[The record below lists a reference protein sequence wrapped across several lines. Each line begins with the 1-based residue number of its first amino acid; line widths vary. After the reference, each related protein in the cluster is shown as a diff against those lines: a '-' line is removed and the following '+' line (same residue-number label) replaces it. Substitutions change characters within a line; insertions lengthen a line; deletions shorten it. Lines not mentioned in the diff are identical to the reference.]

1 MIASGIDVLQI
12 YGQVFWHA
20 LAVSF
25 VAWLLLPVGLFMR
38 ERGQRSVVF
47 VWRVLALTAAV
58 GGAVL
63 IFGAAHGAAQGAE
76 AATSSFIHG
85 LACAFGVA
93 SAMALVWALGRF
105 IRVNWIAPGDD
116 AAA

>member
-1 MIASGIDVLQI
+1 MIASGIEILQI
-12 YGQVFWHA
+12 FAQVFWHA

-38 ERGQRSVVF
+38 EQGQRTTVF

-63 IFGAAHGAAQGAE
+63 VFGAAHGAAQGAQ
-76 AATSSFIHG
+76 AATSSFVHG

-93 SAMALVWALGRF
+93 SAMALVWAVGRF
-105 IRVNWIAPGDD
+105 IRVNWIAPGDGT
-116 AAA
+116 AA